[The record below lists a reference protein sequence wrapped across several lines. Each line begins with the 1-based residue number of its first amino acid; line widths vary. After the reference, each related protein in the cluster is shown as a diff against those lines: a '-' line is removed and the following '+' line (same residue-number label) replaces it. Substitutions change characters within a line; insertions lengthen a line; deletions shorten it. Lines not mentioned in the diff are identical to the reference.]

1 MLQQDPDAQVVANC
15 MSVLLAV
22 SKLVGGCCS
31 CLQHLV
37 HLVCCQ
43 LAATHHWLQHLE
55 LYLESSQSSAPSR
68 VHPGDMA
75 PNLCSACCRRDQGS
89 HCFQGAWSSPFS
101 TVSRQVAGW

>member
-1 MLQQDPDAQVVANC
+1 MLEDLKTMLQQDPDAQVVANC

-55 LYLESSQSSAPSR
+55 LYLEFEKCAELAYRRLVASAL
-68 VHPGDMA
+68 A
-75 PNLCSACCRRDQGS
+75 LCC
-89 HCFQGAWSSPFS
+89 
-101 TVSRQVAGW
+101 AGLL